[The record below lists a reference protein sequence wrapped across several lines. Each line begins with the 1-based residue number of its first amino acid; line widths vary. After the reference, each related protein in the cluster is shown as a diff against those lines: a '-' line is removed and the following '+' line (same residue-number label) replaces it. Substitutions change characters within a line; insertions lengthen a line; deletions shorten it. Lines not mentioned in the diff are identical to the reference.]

1 MKGMEHVLINFIIEH
16 KKIFNKSSAH
26 HFELDGFSKDE
37 TDRKWRASCKRNES
51 SSHVVTRSNK

>member
-16 KKIFNKSSAH
+16 KKSFDKTSAH
-26 HFELDGFSKDE
+26 LELDGFSKDE